1 MSSSLRLILSTQSEC
16 DRCHERTL
24 NEEFITKK
32 SFEAASAR
40 ARRALHGCAA
50 RGSQPCRP
58 CSGNRSHFIQPSIF
72 SFDLAFIDADPE
84 FQALRVSGGDE
95 RNMRGERRGIVINR
109 EIDAFDVLGV

>member
-1 MSSSLRLILSTQSEC
+1 MSISLRLILSTQLEC
-16 DRCHERTL
+16 DKCHERTL

-32 SFEAASAR
+32 SFEAARTRVGSFTAAPPR
-40 ARRALHGCAA
+40 DCNPVALAPAIGLI
-50 RGSQPCRP
+50 SSNQESSP
-58 CSGNRSHFIQPSIF
+58 
-72 SFDLAFIDADPE
+72 FDLAFIDTDLE